1 MKQLFITF
9 MVMAATINT
18 AAQNQV
24 TAEQAIIPKP
34 IKVNQVGYYSQAE
47 KVAIIEP
54 NAKTKTFY
62 IKDKTGKTVWNSKA
76 TTIKKSPFSNKIR
89 QELNFSK
96 LTTPG
101 TYTLIAGKYQQ
112 TITVSSH
119 PYEAALKAAIKAF
132 YLQRSGMELKKKYA
146 GEYAR
151 PAAHMD
157 TLVKVHPSA
166 ASPGRA
172 AGTII
177 SSPKGWY
184 DAGDYN
190 KYIVNS
196 SFTIGLMLQS
206 YELNKDY
213 FNTIKVNIPNK
224 DNIPDLLEEIMY
236 NLEWMITMQDPTDG
250 GVYHK
255 LTTPNFEGFVMP
267 KDCHQERYV
276 VQKSTPA
283 TLDFATTMAMA
294 ARIYA
299 PFPQY
304 ATFCQQAK
312 EAAECAYAWA
322 VKTPSLYYEQ
332 DSINKKF
339 SPAIYTGTYG
349 DNKAEDEFFWAA
361 TELYIT
367 TGEKAYLE
375 QAKQFAPDK
384 FTIPTWG
391 EVAGLGILEW
401 FNQELTNSPKAK
413 DFDTS
418 KFKQSLKTQCD
429 DDIKALSAS
438 SFHSVFGNKES
449 DFVWGSNS
457 EKCAGRGIAQ
467 MYEYALSNN
476 NKTYKE
482 AALSTIDYLFG
493 RNATGYC
500 YLTGFGTQQVMH
512 PHHRIS
518 ASDGIKAPL
527 PGLLAGGANAG
538 KQDAANVPSYP
549 SSSPDEAYQDH
560 EGSYASNEIAI
571 NWNAYL
577 VALLGWLR

>member
-1 MKQLFITF
+1 MKQLFVTF
-9 MVMAATINT
+9 IAMAAATT
-18 AAQNQV
+18 ASAQS
-24 TAEQAIIPKP
+24 QATLKQDITSNP
-34 IKVNQVGYYSQAE
+34 IKVNQVGYYSQDD
-47 KVAIIEP
+47 KVATIEP
-54 NAKTKTFY
+54 KGKAKTFTITDQKR
-62 IKDKTGKTVWNSKA
+62 KTVWKGKA
-76 TTIKKSPFSNKIR
+76 TAIKKSPFTNVTR
-89 QELNFSK
+89 QEINFSK

-101 TYTLIAGKYQQ
+101 NYILKAGNYQQ
-112 TITVSSH
+112 AFTISAH
-119 PYEAALKAAIKAF
+119 PYQKALVAAIKAF
-132 YLQRSGMELKKKYA
+132 YLQRSGMEIENKYA
-146 GEYAR
+146 GQFAR

-166 ASPGRA
+166 ASPGRE
-172 AGTII
+172 AGSVI

-206 YELNKDY
+206 YALNKDY
-213 FNTIKVNIPNK
+213 FNTIKVNIPNHSA
-224 DNIPDLLEEIMY
+224 NMPDLLEEIMY
-236 NLEWMITMQDPTDG
+236 NLEWMLTMQDLSDG

-267 KDCHQERYV
+267 KDCHQTRYV
-276 VQKSTPA
+276 VQKSTQA
-283 TLDFATTMAMA
+283 TLDFAATMAMA
-294 ARIYA
+294 ARTYNT
-299 PFPQY
+299 Y
-304 ATFCQQAK
+304 SEYKTFCQ
-312 EAAECAYAWA
+312 
-322 VKTPSLYYEQ
+322 
-332 DSINKKF
+332 
-339 SPAIYTGTYG
+339 
-349 DNKAEDEFFWAA
+349 
-361 TELYIT
+361 
-367 TGEKAYLE
+367 
-375 QAKQFAPDK
+375 QAKQFAPDQ
-384 FTIPTWG
+384 FTVPTWG
-391 EVAGLGILEW
+391 EVAGLGIMEW
-401 FNQELTNSPKAK
+401 FNQELTDSPKAK

-467 MYEYALSNN
+467 MYEYALSHQDRR
-476 NKTYKE
+476 YKE

-500 YLTGFGTQQVMH
+500 FLTGFGTHQVMH

-518 ASDGIKAPL
+518 AADGIQAPL

-577 VALLGWLR
+577 VALLGWMK